1 MAPQSPTSWTRCRS
15 DQGDRCSSRIMPS
28 LRRWLTLTGQF
39 TFFTFRIDKASEL
52 NLFRERIPERVVHA
66 KGAGAFGYFEVNIF
80 QVLSFKLW
88 FNRWGQKMSIFLFFF
103 SFLWASPYWISTR
116 HGLKILAAI
125 LQVTHDISK
134 YCKAA
139 VFSKVLLPELPLR
152 SCVVGIAKESN
163 CVGFSKFGQ
172 KFQNCTYLAP
182 KYVQQLST
190 LWTRQIN
197 LENKS

>member
-1 MAPQSPTSWTRCRS
+1 M
-15 DQGDRCSSRIMPS
+15 GYV
-28 LRRWLTLTGQF
+28 
-39 TFFTFRIDKASEL
+39 

-103 SFLWASPYWISTR
+103 SFLWASPNWISTR

-139 VFSKVLLPELPLR
+139 VFSKVLLLQLR
-152 SCVVGIAKESN
+152 PCVVGIAKVKLWRANLCWAFLNLGKSFKTVRTWPLN
-163 CVGFSKFGQ
+163 Q
-172 KFQNCTYLAP
+172 FQQEHVKYTWKISP
-182 KYVQQLST
+182 KC
-190 LWTRQIN
+190 RN
-197 LENKS
+197 